1 MAATLIKGLTT
12 EGIVWS
18 ANTQIGLNFISL
30 IKDKKCI
37 KCGLKVKIE
46 EYDHINTRYCNCE
59 PLQYVSGIAKS
70 VSKAVTTTVATKA
83 GLTSAGVVVKGIS
96 GATKSV
102 FLIGDAAEI
111 GTNYLLGKTDL
122 DEDDKTALSTGVGFC
137 FYVGI
142 GVASVGPVGAVV
154 GAGIYGISK
163 GIQSLVSYLFS

>member
-1 MAATLIKGLTT
+1 M
-12 EGIVWS
+12 
-18 ANTQIGLNFISL
+18 
-30 IKDKKCI
+30 
-37 KCGLKVKIE
+37 
-46 EYDHINTRYCNCE
+46 
-59 PLQYVSGIAKS
+59 
-70 VSKAVTTTVATKA
+70 
-83 GLTSAGVVVKGIS
+83 VVKGIS

-122 DEDDKTALSTGVGFC
+122 DEDDKTALSTSVGLG

-163 GIQSLVSYLFS
+163 GI